1 MINLETFYL
10 NERTTI
16 QCSATDF
23 SQITSLELRINE
35 GRDQQQ
41 TGCTKSTPEWTGT
54 DLIFSESL
62 ISGSDCETAVQ
73 STPFIIT
80 LQPTITEQLRGASLF
95 CYAYDEATSS
105 SEQTQVVV
113 VNNIRGELLAYS
125 KNFSV

>member
-1 MINLETFYL
+1 MIDLETFYL

-16 QCSATDF
+16 QCSARDF
-23 SQITSLELRINE
+23 TQITSLELRINE

-41 TGCTKSTPEWTGT
+41 TGCGKSSPEWTGT

-95 CYAYDEATSS
+95 CYAYDTATAT
-105 SEQTQVVV
+105 EYQTRPVTIS
-113 VNNIRGELLAYS
+113 NIKGEPLA
-125 KNFSV
+125 